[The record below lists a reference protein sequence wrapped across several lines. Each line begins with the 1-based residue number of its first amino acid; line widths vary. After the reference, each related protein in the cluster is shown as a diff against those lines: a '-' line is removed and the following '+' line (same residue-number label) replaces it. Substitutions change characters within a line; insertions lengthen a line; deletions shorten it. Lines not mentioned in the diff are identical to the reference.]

1 MAGTYYKYVERDADS
16 QMNWFEVGKGI
27 TDMLTDVNRVR
38 EEKKAAYEQATRD
51 DMNNLMDA
59 PQGQNRDANDFIN
72 NYAHDMINQKKIDY
86 DLFKRGQMSER
97 DYTLR
102 MQNGMDGTKQ
112 LFQIQKLYQDNYQK
126 KMEGITSGKLQSM
139 NIFNMSMVEGYGDFN
154 NSKATIN
161 PADGTVGIGL
171 MENKIIDGKVV
182 RVLSKN
188 IANVNVIRGKV
199 LQDIPT
205 FDVDAAT
212 TKTVANFGS
221 RKDVWYEAATVSGA
235 GSITEYMGVDF
246 LSTLTDPVDKKIV
259 KGMHDAI
266 EQQIGYYFSN
276 PYNLSSVLTENTG
289 KYNDKSYTFDRE
301 EADKDPKK
309 ILVKVDPNTQLTAL
323 DETGKNYKS
332 QYKEAADWVR
342 TDMLSKM
349 DQERSIKTTAQN
361 QLQESAETKER
372 ANAKY
377 RAVEP
382 SEPIKVGEILNLT
395 TTDKKGNK
403 NVIGSTQRIEN
414 LVFNEGKGIQN
425 VATNIT
431 YNHKNGTLEL
441 SGYQVT
447 GKESEGRKVEGDGT
461 TGSES
466 STVIKQTKFVK
477 NDITSAPLL
486 STMVLKLPNPENPGY
501 NFSNIKEAKSYY
513 KRMYESRAGKTSSA
527 KKTIQFDAQGNIIN

>member
-1 MAGTYYKYVERDADS
+1 MPLGYKYVERDADS

-27 TDMLTDVNRVR
+27 TDMLTEVNRVR

-59 PQGQNRDANDFIN
+59 PQGQNQDANTFIN

-188 IANVNVIRGKV
+188 IANVNVIKGKV

-212 TKTVANFGS
+212 TKTVANFGT
-221 RKDVWYEAATVSGA
+221 RKDIWYEAATVSGA

-403 NVIGSTQRIEN
+403 NVVGSTQRIEN

-513 KRMYESRAGKTSSA
+513 KRMYESRAGK
-527 KKTIQFDAQGNIIN
+527 KTIQFDAQGNIIN